1 MIAVSYA
8 TAAPDES
15 RLTGL
20 TLATV
25 TPAQRAESRRSWNQW
40 DVVNSGIVLALIAAA
55 YIYFRG

>member
-1 MIAVSYA
+1 V
-8 TAAPDES
+8 PDP
-15 RLTGL
+15 RQLIGL
-20 TLATV
+20 TMATV